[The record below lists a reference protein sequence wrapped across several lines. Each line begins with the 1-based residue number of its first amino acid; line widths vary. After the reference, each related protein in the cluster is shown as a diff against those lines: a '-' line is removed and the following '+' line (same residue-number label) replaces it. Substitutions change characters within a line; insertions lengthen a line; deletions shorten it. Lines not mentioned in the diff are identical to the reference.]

1 MDFSIH
7 ALAKTLLLFV
17 MTVLCEILGC
27 YFPYLILNRLP
38 AKP

>member
-1 MDFSIH
+1 
-7 ALAKTLLLFV
+7 
-17 MTVLCEILGC
+17 MTALCEILGC